1 MEKVQVGTEILRVFV
16 KKKPQIYQEIMAG
29 QVGKKKMGGPPAGP
43 RAGGKHSRW
52 NVKFYM
58 ENHANFPYTPGGMTV
73 TMGGKGLC
81 GETPD

>member
-29 QVGKKKMGGPPAGP
+29 QVGKKKLGGPPAGP

-58 ENHANFPYTPGGMTV
+58 ENHANFPYKVGWR
-73 TMGGKGLC
+73 
-81 GETPD
+81 